1 MNVPTTD
8 ISRRKYR
15 ILLYCLSHGKMLS
28 QGYVR
33 TEQDL
38 RYGGMWVQVLSSILL
53 SEVYEPS
60 V

>member
-1 MNVPTTD
+1 
-8 ISRRKYR
+8 
-15 ILLYCLSHGKMLS
+15 MLS